1 MKFIAVKDLQSDPAK
16 VWKALAQEKELILT
30 ENGKP
35 FALLT
40 PLSDAGLEREA
51 DAFRQTRALN
61 ALRSLQ
67 AASVAAGTDNLSMEA
82 ISALIAKAREGRRAG
97 VR

>member
-1 MKFIAVKDLQSDPAK
+1 
-16 VWKALAQEKELILT
+16 
-30 ENGKP
+30 
-35 FALLT
+35 
-40 PLSDAGLEREA
+40 LEREA

-82 ISALIAKAREGRRAG
+82 IGAMIAKARKGRRAG